1 MYKRQALGYKSEIIK
16 DYFLNY
22 KTLNSD
28 FSINLQTGEINLL
41 NVTPE
46 NWIVSL
52 FDTGLHSQTGGRLKR
67 LKTQVGDNRFFLTYG
82 DGLANINIKELLDFH
97 KSHGKMVTVTAV
109 HPGARFGE
117 LSLKG
122 SAVINFREK
131 PQTSAGWING
141 GYFVIE
147 PEFIELIKDDNTI
160 LEKSPLE
167 KAAQIGQME
176 AYKHDGFWHCM
187 DTKRD
192 KDSLEEL
199 WKTDIAPWTV
209 K

>member
-1 MYKRQALGYKSEIIK
+1 MCIR
-16 DYFLNY
+16 D
-22 KTLNSD
+22 
-28 FSINLQTGEINLL
+28 
-41 NVTPE
+41 
-46 NWIVSL
+46 
-52 FDTGLHSQTGGRLKR
+52 R
-67 LKTQVGDNRFFLTYG
+67 
-82 DGLANINIKELLDFH
+82 ANINIKELLDFH